1 MKVPIP
7 RNGAL
12 HKITMTPQELECVYG
27 TNQGTLANLRSK
39 KQGPPYILLG
49 RKVLYRVDLFEK
61 WLFAGAVKT
70 IESME
75 EEG

>member
-1 MKVPIP
+1 MIPKP

-12 HKITMTPQELECVYG
+12 HRITMTPDEAAYMYG
-27 TNQGTLANLRSK
+27 VNKGTLANLRSK
-39 KQGPPYILLG
+39 KQGCPYILCG

-70 IESME
+70 IDGVEAE
-75 EEG
+75 A